1 MESDKTICPAGI
13 CDAQTFMQSFS
24 IHSIKD
30 KSKSAA
36 HVSLRQRRSAG
47 QTIIG
52 HSCPMNESWPKGTIK
67 KYVQE
72 QSTITMLTHFSR
84 ELSQRHNKKYVQEPS
99 TITRFKNVPVRLSR
113 FKSEYDYN
121 VQEPA
126 VAKGNLGSAT
136 EVCGDRVT
144 RPNPQHKRFS
154 VPQHQGRI

>member
-1 MESDKTICPAGI
+1 MTRSQGPRVKHTCSMESDKTICPAGI

-67 KYVQE
+67 KFVQE
-72 QSTITMLTHFSR
+72 QSTITM
-84 ELSQRHNKKYVQEPS
+84 
-99 TITRFKNVPVRLSR
+99 FKNLPVRLSR

-126 VAKGNLGSAT
+126 VAKRIMRALAPL
-136 EVCGDRVT
+136 RVAPLNFPPRRENT
-144 RPNPQHKRFS
+144 L
-154 VPQHQGRI
+154 